1 MPRLFSTMS
10 RRARRPARL
19 RLVRGRV
26 DRVQLNDLFLL
37 FPELTRV
44 RHRPLADQFRRVREN
59 IERMHGRA
67 RESVAQHRAAAAR
80 IKAFWLAKRRG

>member
-1 MPRLFSTMS
+1 
-10 RRARRPARL
+10 
-19 RLVRGRV
+19 
-26 DRVQLNDLFLL
+26 
-37 FPELTRV
+37 
-44 RHRPLADQFRRVREN
+44 VREN